1 MESIKLEMEDAK
13 NAWDQEVQNQK
24 DSNEVASIEQLAL
37 IEECKSLRS
46 AFLSLEEE
54 REVLK
59 EQNFQAETELKEFD
73 VEVQRQRQEIEV
85 AERDLEVAKQESM
98 KAAEIIADLRESS
111 SQKTNEILFTRSQ
124 VEDLGVK
131 TSSLEDN
138 LEKKVRELELAKKR
152 EDTLTLEIRGAQQ
165 QLANFQMLLLEKDE
179 KIMVLSKDLLNLES
193 EYSGMREDINSKVAE
208 MEQLVH
214 LTSTERA
221 ILEDKNEAAVVDLH
235 KVKEERDEL
244 LLIIQDLKEE
254 SKQLKQVLSDEEAR
268 FGDAKLKIV
277 SANSH
282 IHELQDLLAQKNV
295 ELEQLE
301 QEKNGLVE
309 RMTATEHSLREELER
324 KVQELQALLS
334 EKTAE
339 VEQVQ
344 QEKDGLVEKM
354 TAVEHS
360 LKGELERKVEELQ
373 ALSVRRTAELEQVEQ
388 EKNCLVE
395 RMTTAEQLLREEL
408 ERKIQDLVASVSNFE
423 AVNHEA
429 HAKLKQLESHLS
441 QNIEEKERVI
451 KEKDVLLAA
460 TVQLQDR
467 ISCLEREGEQYQVEL
482 KQMESRVASVTSEID
497 DAGKQLNDVHSLL
510 TENQKERLVL
520 QQSLEELENHK
531 VGSSFTRLMIEFL
544 QFGL

>member
-13 NAWDQEVQNQK
+13 NAWDQEVQIQK
-24 DSNEVASIEQLAL
+24 DSMEVASIEQLAL
-37 IEECKSLRS
+37 VEECKSLRS
-46 AFLSLEEE
+46 ALLSLEEE

-98 KAAEIIADLRESS
+98 RASEIIADLRESS
-111 SQKTNEILFTRSQ
+111 SQKTDEILFIRSQ

-131 TSSLEDN
+131 TSSLEDS
-138 LEKKVRELELAKKR
+138 LEKKDRELELAKKR

-165 QLANFQMLLLEKDE
+165 QLANLEMLLLEKDE
-179 KIMVLSKDLLNLES
+179 KVMVLSKDLFNLES
-193 EYSGMREDINSKVAE
+193 EYSGMREDINSKVVE

-221 ILEDKNEAAVVDLH
+221 LLEDKNEAAVVDLC

-254 SKQLKQVLSDEEAR
+254 SRQLKQLLSDEESR
-268 FGDAKLKIV
+268 FGDAKSKIS

-282 IHELQDLLAQKNV
+282 IHELQDLLAEKNA

-301 QEKNGLVE
+301 QEKNGLIE
-309 RMTATEHSLREELER
+309 RMTATENILRVELES

-334 EKTAE
+334 EKTSE
-339 VEQVQ
+339 LEQLQ
-344 QEKDGLVEKM
+344 LEKDGFVERM
-354 TAVEHS
+354 TAIEHS
-360 LKGELERKVEELQ
+360 LKGELERKVEEIQ
-373 ALSVRRTAELEQVEQ
+373 ALSVQKTAVEQ

-395 RMTTAEQLLREEL
+395 RMATAEQSLREEL
-408 ERKIQDLVASVSNFE
+408 ERKIQDLVVSVSNFE
-423 AVNHEA
+423 AVNLEA
-429 HAKLKQLESHLS
+429 HEKLKRLESDLS
-441 QNIEEKERVI
+441 QNSEEKERVI
-451 KEKDVLLAA
+451 KEKEVLLDA
-460 TVQLQDR
+460 TVLLQDR

-497 DAGKQLNDVHSLL
+497 DAGKQLTDVHSLL
-510 TENQKERLVL
+510 SENQKERLVL

-531 VGSSFTRLMIEFL
+531 VSSPFTRLMIEFL